1 MSFLTKSTKPIS
13 GTTIKRAWY
22 LVDVKGKRL
31 GRVATI
37 ISTILQGKHK
47 PSYIGN
53 LDLGDTVVVINA
65 SQILL
70 SGNKMKQKVYSF
82 YSGFP
87 GGLREVNA
95 ETLLK
100 NNPSEMVRLA
110 VSGMLPKNK
119 LRDMRLARLHV
130 YPDER
135 HTYKGTFDKI
145 IT

>member
-1 MSFLTKSTKPIS
+1 MSTLTKSTKPVS
-13 GTTIKRAWY
+13 GTSIKRAWY
-22 LVDVKGKRL
+22 LIDVKGKTL
-31 GRVATI
+31 GRIATV
-37 ISTILQGKHK
+37 ISTYLQGKHK
-47 PSYIGN
+47 ANYIGN
-53 LDLGDTVVVINA
+53 LDLGDTIVVINA
-65 SQILL
+65 SLIKL
-70 SGNKMKQKVYSF
+70 SGNKLKQKIYSF

-100 NNPSEMVRLA
+100 NNPSEMIRLA

-135 HTYKGTFDKI
+135 HTFKGTFDKI

>member
-1 MSFLTKSTKPIS
+1 MSSLTKSTKPIS
-13 GTTIKRAWY
+13 GTSIKRAWY
-22 LVDVKGKRL
+22 LIDVKGKTL
-31 GRVATI
+31 GRIATL
-37 ISTILQGKHK
+37 ISTYLQGKHK
-47 PSYIGN
+47 LNYVRN
-53 LDLGDTVVVINA
+53 LDMGDTIVVINA
-65 SQILL
+65 SQVKL
-70 SGNKMKQKVYSF
+70 SGDKMKQKVYSF

-100 NNPSEMVRLA
+100 TNPSEMIRLA

-130 YPDER
+130 YTDER
-135 HTYKGTFDKI
+135 HTFKGTFDKI